1 MSTKID
7 LEDLARQVRAG
18 SMGPWQRGVDCSLA
32 LALIMRILEL
42 EAALFQAGHV
52 FFGSQQPPSAMELI
66 ALLEKVVVL
75 P

>member
-1 MSTKID
+1 
-7 LEDLARQVRAG
+7 
-18 SMGPWQRGVDCSLA
+18 MGPWQRGVDCSLA

-66 ALLEKVVVL
+66 ALLEKGVVL